1 MKFESETVLD
11 SLKKTSEIFTTKEN
25 KHKKEQNQLESTA
38 VRLTI
43 NHKEQCKGMTRW
55 KSPDDPKR

>member
-43 NHKEQCKGMTRW
+43 NHKEQCKGMTR
-55 KSPDDPKR
+55 